1 MMKLE
6 DLVKKSMKLKL
17 IRLSLRNK
25 VDKNIES
32 FFAIEKKCIKTNKIN
47 YKHQIKKIFI
57 ILLYRFKF
65 CEEKY

>member
-25 VDKNIES
+25 VDKKIES
-32 FFAIEKKCIKTNKIN
+32 FFFAIEKKLITVRNKIT
-47 YKHQIKKIFI
+47 YK
-57 ILLYRFKF
+57 LVL
-65 CEEKY
+65 

>member
-32 FFAIEKKCIKTNKIN
+32 FFDIEKKFITVRNKI
-47 YKHQIKKIFI
+47 IST
-57 ILLYRFKF
+57 
-65 CEEKY
+65 